1 MNTFYYG
8 RDDGGDVAFDVNEM
22 SNLLSQFSANISI
35 WGVRAYT
42 EAMWTN
48 LQCTI
53 VDETGTIL
61 SPYPVDHQ
69 VLIMGTN
76 SSANEGSYLTAII
89 AFFCEEFNPG
99 QTTRVPKR
107 THIKYGPITI
117 ASTLAKQQLS
127 GTALADFQ
135 ALADVLTMT
144 IVTGGGVTLIPTRVG
159 TTTETQPVGA
169 EGRIVGTVVRP
180 TASILRSRMWKTT
193 NV

>member
-1 MNTFYYG
+1 MNTLYYG
-8 RDDGGDVAFDVNEM
+8 RDDGGSVTFDVNEM
-22 SNLLSQFSANISI
+22 SNLLSQFSANISN
-35 WGVRAYT
+35 WGVRAYA

-48 LQCTI
+48 LQCTV
-53 VDETGTIL
+53 VDETGTIV

-69 VLIMGTN
+69 VLIMGDN
-76 SSANEGSYLTAII
+76 ANANEGSYLTAII

-99 QTTRVPKR
+99 QATRVPKR
-107 THIKYGPITI
+107 THIKYGPITVG
-117 ASTLAKQQLS
+117 STLAKQLLTP
-127 GTALADFQ
+127 TAMIDFQ

-159 TTTETQPVGA
+159 TTTDSQPVGA